1 MRLRNIIS
9 LTETRK
15 RLFEIAEEV
24 QGKNNHFV
32 LTKHGRPYAV
42 ILSADDFEKMKSYLK
57 RKLDRKISLFVVSL
71 I

>member
-24 QGKNNHFV
+24 QEKNNHFV

-42 ILSADDFEKMKSYLK
+42 ILSADDFEKIESYLK
-57 RKLDRKISLFVVSL
+57 KRVK
-71 I
+71 